1 MEIQANKKS
10 SRKCGKCFPSYRMYI
25 ILIVCLF
32 VFFFFFFFPVMSN
45 QRIGGENLG
54 GFSLEKKRINMI
66 LNALIVLAKNVF

>member
-32 VFFFFFFFPVMSN
+32 VFFFFPNMSN
-45 QRIGGENLG
+45 QRIGGEHLG